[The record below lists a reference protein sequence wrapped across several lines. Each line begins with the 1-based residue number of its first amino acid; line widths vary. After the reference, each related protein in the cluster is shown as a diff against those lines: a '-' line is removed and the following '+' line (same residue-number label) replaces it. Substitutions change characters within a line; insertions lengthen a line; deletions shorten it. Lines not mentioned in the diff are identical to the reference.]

1 MESELE
7 SCQWTSPGPPLLRV
21 LLAVQPNEGANNP
34 YGDLLARTLRAQSC
48 SVRSWSWRFALIG
61 AYDVV
66 HLHWPEGLLRGSPLP
81 KKLAKWACF
90 LVLLLRWSVGRV
102 AVVETIHNETPHEP
116 GNWVEGVLLA
126 WKNRLVRHWIAINPV
141 TTPRA
146 PLTTVILHG
155 HYRDVYSRPAAIEKV
170 PGRLLFFGMIR
181 PYKGVPDLIRCF
193 YESDAAEEGWRL
205 RIVGDPSSVDLKDE
219 IKALAD
225 RDPEHVSGILD
236 SVPDSQL
243 VAEIAS
249 AEAVILPYR
258 RLFNSGVA
266 LTALSLGIPVIMPRV
281 AASMALQQEIRQ
293 EWVVL
298 YDGALTGGRLLDAL
312 HQVRLLG
319 GERDAYPDLAQRDWD
334 VSGRLHLDVY
344 EQSVQAGRRAP
355 RLR

>member
-7 SCQWTSPGPPLLRV
+7 SCQRTSAGASPLRV
-21 LLAVQPNEGANNP
+21 LLAVQPSEGINNP
-34 YGDLLARTLRAQSC
+34 YGELLARSLSAQSC

-61 AYDVV
+61 AYDVI
-66 HLHWPEGLLRGSPLP
+66 HLHWPEGLLRGNSLP
-81 KKLAKWACF
+81 KRLAKWAGF

-146 PLTTVILHG
+146 PITTVILHG
-155 HYRDVYSRPAAIEKV
+155 HYRDVYSRPAAIDGI
-170 PGRLLFFGMIR
+170 PGKLLFFGMIR
-181 PYKGVPDLIRCF
+181 PYKGVPDLIRRFC
-193 YESDAAEEGWRL
+193 ESDAAEQGWQL
-205 RIVGDPSSVDLKDE
+205 RIIGDPSSVDLEHE
-219 IKALAD
+219 IKVLSD
-225 RDPEHVSGILD
+225 RVPSHVSGILD
-236 SVPDSQL
+236 SIPDSQL

-266 LTALSLGIPVIMPRV
+266 LTALSLGVPVIMPRV
-281 AASMALQQEIRQ
+281 AASIALQQEVRQ

-298 YDGALTGGRLLDAL
+298 YDEPLTGGRLLDAL

-344 EQSVQAGRRAP
+344 EQSVQAGRAP
-355 RLR
+355 HLLW